1 MKREIQLEFQK
12 LLQKRSNCLQEIRRQ
27 RLEQK
32 KVEEEIEN
40 MVITCG
46 FKEFIKIDLN
56 KLMRE
61 AYRPK

>member
-32 KVEEEIEN
+32 KVEEEIET

-61 AYRPK
+61 AYRPH